1 MVTIYT
7 IAASSTGLTDM
18 QQKLIVGLA
27 SAFVGVFG
35 TLLVH
40 FLKSHQEPRKKV
52 SWDSTTEPG
61 LGGIDPKL
69 VDKLRISYNGTP
81 VDNLFSAQYRLANS
95 GNTVI
100 KNQRVRFSIP
110 EGVKVLE
117 LLLAPEPDPE
127 LKVERSPESSDS
139 QIIYMIG
146 QLERGEEVNF
156 SLVLDGEKARQWKAK
171 TSNEEG
177 DVDVYQ
183 RGSQRNAE
191 DQAHVIPF
199 LASLFFLLSLP
210 PAISGLV
217 IDSTLGDA
225 LSSLARIALFCF
237 SLLHLFPTL
246 RVVRDAWFSEG
257 KSGDGHVAGD
267 AFFFNG
273 STFHGPVTGKQLV
286 RQREHEPDS
295 QQATT
300 VDE

>member
-1 MVTIYT
+1 MVPIYT
-7 IAASSTGLTDM
+7 IAASSSSLTDL

-27 SAFVGVFG
+27 SACVGVFG

-40 FLKSHQEPRKKV
+40 FLKSRQEPRKKV

-61 LGGIDPKL
+61 LGGIEPKL
-69 VDKLRISYNGTP
+69 VDKLRISYNGTL

-100 KNQRVRFSIP
+100 KNQRIRFSIP
-110 EGVKVLE
+110 DGVKVLE
-117 LLLAPEPDPE
+117 LLLTPEPDPE

-139 QIIYMIG
+139 QIIYTIG
-146 QLERGEEVNF
+146 QLERGEEVKF

-177 DVDVYQ
+177 DVGVYQ

-199 LASLFFLLSLP
+199 LASLFLLLFLP
-210 PAISGLV
+210 PAINGLI
-217 IDSTLGDA
+217 IDSILGDA
-225 LSSLARIALFCF
+225 LSSLARIALFGF

-246 RVVRDAWFSEG
+246 RVITGAWFSREG
-257 KSGDGHVAGD
+257 SGKRQIAGD
-267 AFFFNG
+267 AYFFNG
-273 STFHGPVTGKQLV
+273 NTFRSTVTAGRQLG
-286 RQREHEPDS
+286 RQNEHDPDS
-295 QQATT
+295 Q
-300 VDE
+300 

>member
-1 MVTIYT
+1 MVLLYT
-7 IAASSTGLTDM
+7 IAASSSGLTDM

-40 FLKSHQEPRKKV
+40 FLKSRQEPRKKV

-69 VDKLRISYNGTP
+69 AEKLRISYNGTP
-81 VDNLFSAQYRLANS
+81 VDNLFSAKYRLVNS

-100 KNQRVRFSIP
+100 KNQRIRFSIP
-110 EGVKVLE
+110 EGVNVLE
-117 LLLAPEPDPE
+117 LLPTPEPDPE

-139 QIIYMIG
+139 QIIYTVG

-177 DVDVYQ
+177 NVDVYQ

-199 LASLFFLLSLP
+199 LTSLFFLIFLP
-210 PAISGLV
+210 PAIGALA
-217 IDSTLGDA
+217 IDSILGEA
-225 LSSLARIALFCF
+225 LSSLARIALLCF
-237 SLLHLFPTL
+237 SLLHLSPTL
-246 RVVRDAWFSEG
+246 RVIRDAWFSQE
-257 KSGDGHVAGD
+257 KSREGHVAGD

-286 RQREHEPDS
+286 KPRGHESNS
-295 QQATT
+295 QQATG
-300 VDE
+300 VDN